1 MYQYW
6 GWNQHDLVLVLIEHM
21 REKHKYQGCSLGR
34 NKEVEMS
41 DKTLAIVFLLGTL
54 GVAVIA
60 SLLFP
65 TMSGLP

>member
-1 MYQYW
+1 M
-6 GWNQHDLVLVLIEHM
+6 
-21 REKHKYQGCSLGR
+21 R
-34 NKEVEMS
+34 NKEVKMS

-65 TMSGLP
+65 NMSGLP